1 MNAPRWT
8 LDPDRCFAPDP
19 RQRDLA
25 RRLYEDVADLPL
37 VCPHGHVAPS
47 LIADDAHLGDP
58 ATMLVVPDHY
68 VVRMLYSQGV
78 AMEDLGVRRRDDPAA
93 GGRPGETDPRAI
105 WRRFCAHFHLFA
117 GTPTGLWLKHELI
130 ELFGVEERPSADNAD
145 ALFDHLMARLDR
157 PEYRPRALFAR
168 LGIEVLCTTDAATDA
183 LDTHQRLQ
191 AEGMPVRP
199 TFRPDAV
206 IDPNRDDWTASLRL
220 LEERSG
226 VPVDDYPGY
235 LRALQARRDAFRSAG
250 ATATDHAALTAAVD
264 GLESGAAAAAY
275 DRLRQGRAD
284 AAERSRFAAH
294 MLMEMARMSADDGL
308 VMQLH
313 VGSLRNHH
321 ERVYRRFGLDA
332 GADIPLATEW
342 TRGLRPLLNRFGAED
357 GFRLVLFTLDES
369 TYGRE
374 LAPLAGH
381 YPALRLG
388 PPWWFFDSVLGME
401 RFLDAVIETAGV
413 YNLAGFNDDTRAY
426 PSIRARH
433 DVWRRV
439 CANWLAGRV
448 VRGLVDEDVA
458 PGLARALAYDLA
470 RTTYRLDGSGP
481 AVA

>member
-1 MNAPRWT
+1 MTARWT
-8 LDPDRCFAPDP
+8 LDPDRCFDPEP

-25 RRLYEDVADLPL
+25 RRLYQGVADLPL

-47 LIADDAHLGDP
+47 LIADDAPLGDP
-58 ATMLVVPDHY
+58 ASMLVVPDHY

-78 AMEDLGVRRRDDPAA
+78 AMEDLGLARRD
-93 GGRPGETDPRAI
+93 GGPSESDPRAI

-130 ELFGVEERPSADNAD
+130 ELFGVQERPSAATAD
-145 ALFDHLMARLDR
+145 ATYDHLVERLAR

-168 LGIEVLCTTDAATDA
+168 LGIEVLTTTDAATDE
-183 LDTHQRLQ
+183 LGTHERLQ
-191 AEGMPVRP
+191 AEGLPVRP

-206 IDPNRDDWTASLRL
+206 IDPARDDWAPSVAL
-220 LEERSG
+220 LAERSG
-226 VPVDDYPGY
+226 EAVDDYAGY
-235 LRALQARRDAFRSAG
+235 LRALRARREAFRAAG
-250 ATATDHAALTAAVD
+250 ATATDHAALTADVEGLGD
-264 GLESGAAAAAY
+264 GEAARLY
-275 DRLRQGRAD
+275 DRLRRDEGSAD
-284 AAERSRFAAH
+284 ERRRFASH
-294 MLMEMARMSADDGL
+294 MLFEMARMSADDGL

-321 ERVYRRFGLDA
+321 DAVYRRFGLDV
-332 GADIPLATEW
+332 GCDIPVASEW
-342 TRGLRPLLNRFGAED
+342 TRALRPLLNAFGAHP
-357 GFRLVLFTLDES
+357 GYRLVLFTLDES
-369 TYGRE
+369 TLGRE

-401 RFLDAVIETAGV
+401 RFLDAVVETAGV

-439 CANWLAGRV
+439 SANWLAGRV
-448 VRGLVDEDVA
+448 LRGLIDEDVA
-458 PGLARALAYDLA
+458 PDLARALAYDLA
-470 RTTYRLDGSGP
+470 RTTYRLDGAVP
-481 AVA
+481 AAA

>member
-1 MNAPRWT
+1 MSARWT
-8 LDPDRCFAPDP
+8 LDPDRCFAPEP

-25 RRLYEDVADLPL
+25 RRLYQDVAELPL

-47 LIADDAHLGDP
+47 LVADDAHLGDP
-58 ATMLVVPDHY
+58 ASMLVVPDHY

-78 AMEDLGVRRRDDPAA
+78 AMEDLGVRRRDDPAS
-93 GGRPGETDPRAI
+93 GGRPTETDPRAI

-130 ELFGVEERPSADNAD
+130 ELFGVEERPSAENAD
-145 ALFDHLMARLDR
+145 ALYDHLAARLDE
-157 PEYRPRALFAR
+157 PAFRPRALFAR

-183 LDTHQRLQ
+183 LDTHVRLQ

-206 IDPNRDDWTASLRL
+206 IDPTRDDWTASLRL

-226 VPVDDYPGY
+226 TPVDDYAGY
-235 LRALQARRDAFRSAG
+235 LRALQARRDAFRAAG
-250 ATATDHAALTAAVD
+250 ATATDHAALAAAVE
-264 GLESGAAAAAY
+264 GLAPAAAAAAY
-275 DRLRQGRAD
+275 DRLRGGAAD
-284 AAERSRFAAH
+284 AAERARFASH

-321 ERVYRRFGLDA
+321 ELVYRRFGLDA
-332 GADIPLATEW
+332 GADIPVVTEW
-342 TRGLRPLLNRFGAED
+342 TRALRPLLNRFGAD
-357 GFRLVLFTLDES
+357 PDFRLVLFTLDES

-388 PPWWFFDSVLGME
+388 PPWWFFDAVLGME
-401 RFLDAVIETAGV
+401 RFLDGVVETAGI

-439 CANWLAGRV
+439 SANWLAGRV
-448 VRGLVDEDVA
+448 ARGLIDEDQA
-458 PGLARALAYDLA
+458 PELARALAYDLA
-470 RTTYRLDGSGP
+470 RTTYRLDGAG
-481 AVA
+481 AATA